1 MGENERPQKTSVLTA
16 RRIIRDASRQGKK
29 PGVQLPPEHQM
40 IETYGV
46 GRGTLR
52 EALRLLEFQG
62 AITLKPG
69 PGGGPMLQI
78 PDASHL
84 AGSLMLIMQLAGA
97 PFRILIEARA
107 AIEPMTSMLAAER
120 IDEESMEQLQ
130 GTVLRMSEHI
140 ADEGEFMSENKK
152 FHDMIAKYSGNVL
165 FAYLIESFS
174 GILDGATLRMQYPL
188 HRRKAVLKAHEEI
201 YAAIEVRDPDAARA
215 RMEEH
220 ISAYAAY
227 AERKYAKLINE
238 VPDWETAFGIA
249 R

>member
-16 RRIIRDASRQGKK
+16 RRIIRDASRPGKRS
-29 PGVQLPPEHQM
+29 GVLLPPEHQM

-46 GRGTLR
+46 GRSTLR

-69 PGGGPMLQI
+69 PGGGPVLQI
-78 PDASHL
+78 PDASHI
-84 AGSLMLIMQLAGA
+84 AGSLMLIMQLTDA

-107 AIEPMTSMLAAER
+107 AIEPMSSMLAAER
-120 IDEESMEQLQ
+120 IDDESMKLLH
-130 GTVLRMSEHI
+130 GTVLRMSEHS
-140 ADEGEFMSENKK
+140 ADEYEFMSENKK
-152 FHDMIAKYSGNVL
+152 FHDMIAKYSGNAV
-165 FAYLIESFS
+165 FAYLIESLS
-174 GILDGATLRMQYPL
+174 GILDGATLRMEYPV

-201 YAAIEVRDPDAARA
+201 YAAIEARDPDAARA

-227 AERKYAKLINE
+227 AERKYAKLLSE
-238 VPDWETAFGIA
+238 VPEWDTAFGIA